1 MEGIMKKRKVFRLRY
16 VLMIALGLFIAY
28 NVSHALLTKETAA
41 GSSQGET
48 AATPSPTP
56 VPTAN
61 EPEKKPDKSAHP
73 DPTPTPEPTRK
84 PDSTPVPTAT
94 PDPTPP
100 PQATQAPQGGGSA
113 NMATPI
119 YSVST
124 KNKLVALT
132 FDDGPDLHWTP
143 QVLEVLSK
151 YNAKATFFLVGRQVD
166 KYPDMVKRIVDE
178 GHAVGNHTWSHA
190 QLPKLTPEQA
200 REQMTST
207 DEALKKALGKGT
219 YLFRAPY
226 GAVNDNVKAV
236 AAQQGQL
243 IIGWSIDT
251 KDWAGNTPDQIM
263 NNVKQHIHPGSIIL
277 QHSFGGKGGDL
288 SNTVEATR
296 RICEY
301 LQAQGYQFVTV
312 PELLA
317 AK

>member
-28 NVSHALLTKETAA
+28 NVSHALLTKEAA
-41 GSSQGET
+41 SGSAKEET
-48 AATPSPTP
+48 AAAPSPTP
-56 VPTAN
+56 VSTVK
-61 EPEKKPDKSAHP
+61 EPENTPDKSASPDPSKKPVPTRKP
-73 DPTPTPEPTRK
+73 DPTPTP
-84 PDSTPVPTAT
+84 TAT
-94 PDPTPP
+94 PTPTPT
-100 PQATQAPQGGGSA
+100 PQTIQPPQGGGSA
-113 NMATPI
+113 NTASPI
-119 YSVST
+119 YSVHT

-166 KYPDMVKRIVDE
+166 KYPDMVKRIEAE
-178 GHAVGNHTWSHA
+178 GHAIGNHTWSHA

-207 DEALKKALGKGT
+207 DDALKRALGKGT

-296 RICEY
+296 KICEY